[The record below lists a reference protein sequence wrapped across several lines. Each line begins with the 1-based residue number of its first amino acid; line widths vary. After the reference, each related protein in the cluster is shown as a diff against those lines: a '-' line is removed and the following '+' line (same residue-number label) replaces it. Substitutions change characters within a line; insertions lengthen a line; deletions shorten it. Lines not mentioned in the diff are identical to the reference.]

1 MCGITAILTLAGRS
15 KSPQLAINHHRG
27 NQNPSAPA
35 ISGHSHVQHDKQPSL
50 RQQVD
55 ESLKFI
61 THRGPDHSGSW
72 ASEDGLIGGLS
83 HGDTSLVKEE
93 ADSWKPWVMLVSRS
107 TI

>member
-1 MCGITAILTLAGRS
+1 MCGITAVLTLAGRS
-15 KSPQLAINHHRG
+15 KPSEPANNVHKE

-55 ESLKFI
+55 ESLKYI

-72 ASEDGLIGGLS
+72 ASADGLIGMLSQAIVLYSRRRKLMVGS
-83 HGDTSLVKEE
+83 HGQCPS
-93 ADSWKPWVMLVSRS
+93 
-107 TI
+107 